1 MTKAGRNMT
10 DNPLVSVIIP
20 VWNTGKSVKAL
31 IESLFQQ
38 SYRNLEIIAVDDGST
53 DDSLRILQDLAKTD
67 KRLKVIHQENGGA
80 GAARNRGLKNATGGY
95 LAFVDSDDEVK
106 ENYIGALVE
115 ALEQNPKAT
124 LALTGKTYNK
134 IHEGKSVEAFTETR
148 RSRRKNERLSEYVIY
163 LMILDG
169 RMYSMTSKMF
179 RADIVRKHKIRVDE
193 GRDFAEDTKF
203 TIDYLAAQDGEIV
216 FIPEAL
222 YVYNFGT
229 ETSLVQKSSLVWE
242 NWDQSYRELEAW
254 ARSENEGRLSARARM
269 LLKLVRLRWHASHY
283 KAKRRARRVAH

>member
-10 DNPLVSVIIP
+10 DSPLVSVIIP

-53 DDSLRILQDLAKTD
+53 DDSLRILQDLTKTD
-67 KRLKVIHQENGGA
+67 KRLKVIHQENSGA

-124 LALTGKTYNK
+124 LALTGKMYNK

-254 ARSENEGRLSARARM
+254 ARSENEGRLSARAHM
-269 LLKLVRLRWHASHY
+269 LLELVRLRWHISHY
-283 KAKRRARRVAH
+283 KAKRRAQRIAH